1 MNSLQP
7 WAIGPFE
14 LILHAEG
21 HLRNGD
27 DFDRRIALIS
37 FDNSIEV
44 SISTYLSL
52 NPMFRGNRNYD
63 KKDVEKWLHDYH
75 TKLDFFNDELQKR
88 NSGWKVDRR
97 HIIWAHNH
105 RNEQYH
111 GGSKGTPEKHV
122 ISLIRDAAL
131 WIFSVLYDV
140 PNVEEILEGTITAS
154 LPKPSPQ
161 PDTAYDRAIDHYF
174 GMVEVAGQIYN
185 TSEVLFAAD
194 DIAYR
199 EIGTRLCNKLA
210 DGKMLN
216 PKEKHG

>member
-1 MNSLQP
+1 MSNLQP

-52 NPMFRGNRNYD
+52 HPLLRGNRNYD

-75 TKLDFFNDELQKR
+75 TKLDFFDGELQIR
-88 NSGWKVDRR
+88 NLVWKVDRS

-122 ISLIRDAAL
+122 ISLVRDAAL

-140 PNVEEILEGTITAS
+140 PNVDEILEDTIAAS
-154 LPKPSPQ
+154 LPTPSPQ
-161 PDTAYDRAIDHYF
+161 PDAVFDRAIDHYF
-174 GMVEVAGQIYN
+174 GMVEVAGQIYH

-199 EIGTRLCNKLA
+199 EIGTRLSDDSA
-210 DGKMLN
+210 DRKTLN
-216 PKEKHG
+216 LKEEHG